1 LGVERKVTVAP
12 RASGESGQSS
22 FGRVIR
28 WLNETQVFILVWF
41 LWFLCWMVAGFA
53 VYALVA
59 ERCGWR
65 SPPRWLVLSPAGL
78 LVLVPLTMIP
88 QWFMGGSNAGFGPD
102 ISMGILPTP
111 HTLLYY
117 ALFFGF
123 GALYYDS
130 ADDVG
135 ALGRRWRWTL
145 PLALLVVFPLA
156 LEFATGVFGFRQS
169 LLAERFH
176 HPASVALQALYVWL
190 MSFAFMGMFHSLLT
204 KESRVIRYLSD
215 SAYWLYLA
223 HLPLIIGA
231 QMLIQSWPGPAVV
244 KCLLLTTVITG
255 FLLLIYDKL
264 VRYRWLGT
272 LLNGPRSRRTHPT
285 KTVGVAP
292 VSVEPT

>member
-1 LGVERKVTVAP
+1 
-12 RASGESGQSS
+12 
-22 FGRVIR
+22 
-28 WLNETQVFILVWF
+28 VFILVWF

-59 ERCGWR
+59 ERYGWH

-111 HTLLYY
+111 HILLYY

-123 GALYYDS
+123 GVLYYDCGDE
-130 ADDVG
+130 AGV
-135 ALGRRWRWTL
+135 LGRRWRWAL
-145 PLALLVVFPLA
+145 PLTLLVVFPLA
-156 LEFATGVFGFRQS
+156 LEFATGVLGFRLS
-169 LLAERFH
+169 LLPERFH
-176 HPASVALQALYVWL
+176 HLASVTLQALYAWL
-190 MSFAFMGMFHSLLT
+190 MSFACMGLFRSLLT
-204 KESRVIRYLSD
+204 KENWTIRYLSD

-223 HLPLIIGA
+223 HLPLVIGA
-231 QMLIQSWPGPAVV
+231 QMFIQSWQLPAIV
-244 KCLLLTTVITG
+244 KCLVLTAALTG

-272 LLNGPRSRRTHPT
+272 LLNGPRSRRTHST
-285 KTVGVAP
+285 KTVGVSHVP
-292 VSVEPT
+292 RDNVSLRSTSDHDQ